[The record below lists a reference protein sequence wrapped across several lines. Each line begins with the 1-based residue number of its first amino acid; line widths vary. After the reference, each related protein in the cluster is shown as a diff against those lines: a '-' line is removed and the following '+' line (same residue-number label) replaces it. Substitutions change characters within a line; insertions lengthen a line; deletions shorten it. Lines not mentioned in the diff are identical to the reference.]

1 MDKRTAIIGFLESIS
16 ESLQLLE
23 DDFYLIG
30 SGALVMERIEIDKV
44 NDIDLLTSERDADK
58 LKKIWND
65 KLSQGY
71 IPADGQLFKS
81 NFGRFRFNT
90 FDLEVMGDLA
100 VNTQNGW
107 HNLRINEYLT
117 VNIAGLSLRIPTL
130 LEQYRVFKLFGRPKD
145 LHKAQLIKNSDQ

>member
-1 MDKRTAIIGFLESIS
+1 M
-16 ESLQLLE
+16 
-23 DDFYLIG
+23 
-30 SGALVMERIEIDKV
+30 
-44 NDIDLLTSERDADK
+44 
-58 LKKIWND
+58 
-65 KLSQGY
+65 SQGY